1 MADEMVIEHCPE
13 TGICSIVR
21 SSKSKVDLMPSEVK
35 AIREARGDAEAVR
48 KILAE
53 SDEAFASMLDADTL
67 AQIGVEV

>member
-1 MADEMVIEHCPE
+1 MADEMIIEHCPE

-21 SSKSKVDLMPSEVK
+21 GSKSRVDLMPGEVK

-48 KILAE
+48 RILAE
-53 SDEAFASMLDADTL
+53 GDEEFASMLDADTL

>member
-1 MADEMVIEHCPE
+1 MADKMVVEHCPE

-21 SSKSKVDLMPSEVK
+21 NSRSKVDLMPNEVK

-53 SDEAFASMLDADTL
+53 SDEEFAGTLDAETL
-67 AQIGVEV
+67 AVIGVEV